1 MGESANLAF
10 YAVVF
15 AKGTVPRARLDEA
28 LTKAVGGGA
37 PLETVLVQTGA
48 LGRADCD
55 ELLRVRERL
64 GRPCQA
70 CDGVTYL
77 LQDQTEA
84 NTPCEYCG
92 GRLLTREQQRAR
104 DAARAAQ
111 QAAPAAQATRRPPP
125 PVRGRPSE
133 ATPPVGIRK
142 GPPPPPREPAAGA
155 LEARLGAL
163 ERQVAA
169 LAREVAEEREAR
181 AQMSA
186 LVNEAAARSA
196 QALELA
202 ARLEGLA
209 AAAGER
215 AVALLHERLG
225 VDDLSRLP
233 GRIAE
238 QVAPRVLD
246 AVRDRL
252 GLDELADLPARVAAE
267 ALAAAAAR
275 GGGGAPV
282 DEEALAARVAE
293 QVRAAL
299 PPAPDVEGP
308 LARLAERVA
317 ALEGVAP
324 AEAAA
329 PAPVDE
335 AALVERVLEA
345 VAARLPGVDPEALA
359 ERVTRRALE
368 AVSDRLER
376 LDPHEGQE
384 RAIER
389 AADAARA
396 LVEASAREQ
405 AAAARDLVRPLE
417 ERLAALATPA
427 AAPEGLA
434 ADVAR
439 EVEGALAARLEERV
453 AEQSAA
459 IEERLARATTE
470 VLEALN
476 ARVDEVAGD
485 AARAGEVAS
494 TVVREALE
502 RLDDPRELLARAVAQ
517 ATQAFEAR
525 LADALGEARA
535 AAAPAPEPAASG
547 LADRLDAVADELR
560 EGLERLDARVAA
572 LRERAA
578 NRPQEDARAL
588 IGALEARLAALEA
601 RPEADADVA
610 ARVAAL
616 EARPAAASAEDGAG
630 ADDEATARGVVQ
642 RAVQAVWDQLA
653 PLDLPGLPGRVTE
666 QVTASITARLDR
678 EMAGLVDTIA
688 QEATAP
694 VLKSIESRLE
704 RLDLKGLP
712 ARVTR
717 EVSGQVRAALGDD
730 EALAEALAE
739 RVARLLPAPGG
750 GEATAAGA
758 SPANVEELVDRAA
771 ARALEWVEDRLTAL
785 ERGGGVEVEIARAVA
800 KAAAAQVVDER
811 LRDLRPTPADFDGA
825 KTVTVDPSKSGV
837 VTAGE
842 SRSEPKT
849 GVFDKKFV
857 ALAREVKGLKEAVE
871 ALQEGGGGARP
882 AGASTEVVGLLA
894 SPEFKQT
901 FDAKVKEVLNYV
913 KTDLVPSA
921 VKRALQQGSEA
932 R

>member
-196 QALELA
+196 QGLELA

-384 RAIER
+384 RALER
-389 AADAARA
+389 AAEATRA

-405 AAAARDLVRPLE
+405 AAAARDLVRSLE

-476 ARVDEVAGD
+476 ARVDEVASD